1 MSRFITGCLVMNSKV
16 YCYILKI
23 FLNLLSYVFLNLLKF
38 SWQFCFSG
46 NIHFPSNQIFISNKV
61 LQENIFIFCINV
73 ILIINT
79 SKISQ
84 PHWQGHAHHM
94 KIKVFKKKRTVQ
106 HFVAFN
112 IFNFST
118 FQLN

>member
-1 MSRFITGCLVMNSKV
+1 MNSKV

-38 SWQFCFSG
+38 LWQFCFSG

-61 LQENIFIFCINV
+61 LQENIFVFCINV
-73 ILIINT
+73 ILIINA

-94 KIKVFKKKRTVQ
+94 KIKVFKKKRTIQ